1 MLKRFDNTAQLLR
14 SSSNDP
20 IYCVL
25 DCAGVV
31 EEPGFK
37 TIGIISYI
45 PEFASKSEQSFRAL
59 SAWIDKEDDK
69 KPNFGECFALAQKLA
84 LSIHQIHT
92 SGWLH

>member
-45 PEFASKSEQSFRAL
+45 PEFESKSEQNFRNL
-59 SAWIDKEDDK
+59 SAWIDKEVD
-69 KPNFGECFALAQKLA
+69 KPNLGDRFTFVQKLA
-84 LSIHQIHT
+84 LSVHQIHT
-92 SGWLH
+92 SS